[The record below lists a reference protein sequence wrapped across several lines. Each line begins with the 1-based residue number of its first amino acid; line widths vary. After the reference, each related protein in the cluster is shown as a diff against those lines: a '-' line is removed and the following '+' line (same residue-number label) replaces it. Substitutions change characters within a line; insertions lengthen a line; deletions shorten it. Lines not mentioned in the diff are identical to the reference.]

1 MDEKIRE
8 VMDQY
13 SLEVYN
19 SWRGRGAVICDTDQG
34 LKLVREYFLSP
45 GRLSFE
51 SMVKYEIRDRGY
63 MYVDQIVPNRQGELF
78 TKNKYDRVF
87 VVRDWYEGR
96 ECDTKSREDLMIL
109 AGNLAVLHQKMK
121 NISPRIECCD
131 RFFFGGMKDVLKK
144 HNREL
149 KSIRNYMKAKKQK
162 NRFEQLYLSC
172 FDEFYQQAQA
182 AVENIEHSGYDELLA
197 QAVAERILCHG
208 DYNHHNIVLMKN
220 RQAATVNFD
229 KMHVNIQM
237 NDLYLFIRKIMEKNH
252 WDLALGKGLIEAYH
266 RERPMSANEKAYL
279 YNLLSYPEKFWK
291 IANHYSNTRKSWLS
305 QKNQEKLEIFIEGRM
320 QRQSFL
326 EAFAREL

>member
-1 MDEKIRE
+1 
-8 VMDQY
+8 
-13 SLEVYN
+13 
-19 SWRGRGAVICDTDQG
+19 
-34 LKLVREYFLSP
+34 
-45 GRLSFE
+45 
-51 SMVKYEIRDRGY
+51 
-63 MYVDQIVPNRQGELF
+63 
-78 TKNKYDRVF
+78 
-87 VVRDWYEGR
+87 
-96 ECDTKSREDLMIL
+96 MI
-109 AGNLAVLHQKMK
+109 
-121 NISPRIECCD
+121 
-131 RFFFGGMKDVLKK
+131 
-144 HNREL
+144 
-149 KSIRNYMKAKKQK
+149 
-162 NRFEQLYLSC
+162 
-172 FDEFYQQAQA
+172 
-182 AVENIEHSGYDELLA
+182 
-197 QAVAERILCHG
+197 
-208 DYNHHNIVLMKN
+208 N